1 MRQKARGGV
10 SPPKRDFTSIF
21 LNIRAFIGLAQNAHT
36 IWVEP
41 VEPVG
46 PVEIGKISDFIF
58 FGQTG

>member
-1 MRQKARGGV
+1 LYLIINLYLVYRL
-10 SPPKRDFTSIF
+10 P
-21 LNIRAFIGLAQNAHT
+21 
-36 IWVEP
+36 VEP